1 MDIVADRDTPVG
13 PEIVLVRCKRNAPQ
27 NKVGE
32 PAVKQL
38 AMEVDD
44 QRATRGLIVIPI
56 YVYVGGS
63 EVHRGQEAQAGALDG
78 AKPRETTGRACNDLM
93 I

>member
-1 MDIVADRDTPVG
+1 VDIVADRDTPVG
-13 PEIVLVRCKRNAPQ
+13 PEIVLVQCKRNAPQ

-44 QRATRGLIVIPI
+44 QRAT
-56 YVYVGGS
+56 
-63 EVHRGQEAQAGALDG
+63 AG
-78 AKPRETTGRACNDLM
+78 
-93 I
+93 